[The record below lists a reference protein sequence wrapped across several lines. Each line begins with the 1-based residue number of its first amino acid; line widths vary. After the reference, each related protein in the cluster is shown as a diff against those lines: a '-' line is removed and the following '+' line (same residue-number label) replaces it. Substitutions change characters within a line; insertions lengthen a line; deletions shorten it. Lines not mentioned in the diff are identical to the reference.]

1 MIVALSAWSWG
12 IACGQENGE
21 EIPLKYGGYAM
32 KGKVYPGEAEWLESW
47 AKVPSDE
54 WLELMK
60 QWNPEKFDAKE
71 WVRRFK
77 AAGFRYIK
85 ITTKQHEGFCL
96 WPSEYSPYNVA
107 RTPYGKDILVELV
120 QAAGRREWIFISIFR
135 SWTGVIPTGGMTSEV
150 GRTASLSAV
159 FSLSW
164 TIS

>member
-1 MIVALSAWSWG
+1 MNRQRDWKTGLLIVMIVALSAWSWG

-96 WPSEYSPYNVA
+96 CRANIVH
-107 RTPYGKDILVELV
+107 T
-120 QAAGRREWIFISIFR
+120 
-135 SWTGVIPTGGMTSEV
+135 T
-150 GRTASLSAV
+150 
-159 FSLSW
+159 
-164 TIS
+164 